1 MEIALQRKPD
11 GTYRTLGE
19 AVKHAKNFT
28 YTFFGDLV
36 NNRKFTLL
44 GDPALRIAF
53 PLQQV
58 QTTSINGKPITA
70 IPDTLKALDQYTIT
84 GQVTDLSGT
93 VLNNF
98 NGTLYATIFDKLQ
111 NQTTLANDPGSIKTD
126 FAVQKNIIFKGKA
139 KVTNGTYSISFI
151 VPKDIN
157 YQFGKGRISYY
168 TENSQSDG
176 NGVFTDVIVGGTG
189 KGIADADGPSLRVYL
204 NDEKFVNG
212 SITNAQ
218 PILLVKLSDS
228 SGINVIGT
236 GIGHDLV
243 AILDDDEQQR
253 FVLNSFYETELDN
266 FRKGV
271 VRFQLPLLAEGLHTL
286 KVKAWDAAN
295 NSSEAIIEFRV
306 IKENQFTLDH
316 VINYPNPFTTK
327 TTFWFDHNRPGEELK
342 VTVQIFTV
350 SGKLVKTIKNTIFS
364 TGNRSSEVQW
374 DGRDDYGSQIGRGV
388 YIYRLN
394 VRTSDGKSASRLEK
408 LFIL

>member
-1 MEIALQRKPD
+1 MTNGQ
-11 GTYRTLGE
+11 
-19 AVKHAKNFT
+19 F
-28 YTFFGDLV
+28 
-36 NNRKFTLL
+36 
-44 GDPALRIAF
+44 
-53 PLQQV
+53 
-58 QTTSINGKPITA
+58 SIN
-70 IPDTLKALDQYTIT
+70 
-84 GQVTDLSGT
+84 
-93 VLNNF
+93 
-98 NGTLYATIFDKLQ
+98 
-111 NQTTLANDPGSIKTD
+111 
-126 FAVQKNIIFKGKA
+126 
-139 KVTNGTYSISFI
+139 FI

-168 TENSQSDG
+168 TDNGQTDG
-176 NGVFTDVIVGGTG
+176 NGVFTDLIVGGTG
-189 KGIADADGPSLRVYL
+189 TGIADAEGPALRVYL

-212 SITNAQ
+212 GITNAQ
-218 PILLVKLSDS
+218 PILLIKLSDS
-228 SGINVIGT
+228 SGINVMGT

-243 AILDDDEQQR
+243 AILDDDEEQR

-266 FRKGV
+266 FRKGI
-271 VRFQLPLLAEGLHTL
+271 VRFQLPALAEGMHSL

-295 NSSEAIIEFRV
+295 NSSEAMIEFRV

-316 VINYPNPFTTK
+316 VINYPNPFTTR
-327 TTFWFDHNRPGEELK
+327 TNFWFDHNRPGEELR

-374 DGRDDYGSQIGRGV
+374 DGRDDYGNKIGRGV